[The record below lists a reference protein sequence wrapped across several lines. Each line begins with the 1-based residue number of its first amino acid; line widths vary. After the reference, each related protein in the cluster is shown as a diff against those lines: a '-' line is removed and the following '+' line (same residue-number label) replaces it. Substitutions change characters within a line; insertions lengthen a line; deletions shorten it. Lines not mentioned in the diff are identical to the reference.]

1 MISETETQTDID
13 LQKERLALMNQ
24 KFEILN
30 QLSGELKAVYE
41 KAMIRGWLLSG
52 GL

>member
-41 KAMIRGWLLSG
+41 KTVIRGVFALY
-52 GL
+52 